1 MRKQPHPPSWA
12 MNLRTSSRE
21 LSGYSIANE
30 PSACL
35 LGVAAVEASALPASL
50 VPLNLV
56 GLRTKLFM
64 EFNLGRNS
72 ALALQGLGFPLP
84 KLKFT
89 RTPFYPAEHNS
100 RSPSPS
106 SSTSLR
112 RRDHLQQKRDML
124 DFLLNTC
131 SSLYNCAII
140 Q

>member
-1 MRKQPHPPSWA
+1 MVGLIQFRDFKPRGEGAARCRESSLRESPPPSRA
-12 MNLRTSSRE
+12 MNLME
-21 LSGYSIANE
+21 DK
-30 PSACL
+30 L
-35 LGVAAVEASALPASL
+35 LGEAE

-100 RSPSPS
+100 RSPS
-106 SSTSLR
+106 SLLLL
-112 RRDHLQQKRDML
+112 RDHLQQ
-124 DFLLNTC
+124 
-131 SSLYNCAII
+131 
-140 Q
+140 

>member
-30 PSACL
+30 V
-35 LGVAAVEASALPASL
+35 GVAAVEASALPASL

-72 ALALQGLGFPLP
+72 APTLYG
-84 KLKFT
+84 
-89 RTPFYPAEHNS
+89 PARACFLDDS
-100 RSPSPS
+100 C
-106 SSTSLR
+106 TMV
-112 RRDHLQQKRDML
+112 QFQKI
-124 DFLLNTC
+124 F
-131 SSLYNCAII
+131 I
-140 Q
+140 

>member
-30 PSACL
+30 V
-35 LGVAAVEASALPASL
+35 GVAAVEASALPASL

-84 KLKFT
+84 KPKFT

-100 RSPSPS
+100 RSPS
-106 SSTSLR
+106 SLLLL
-112 RRDHLQQKRDML
+112 RDHLQQ
-124 DFLLNTC
+124 
-131 SSLYNCAII
+131 
-140 Q
+140 

>member
-1 MRKQPHPPSWA
+1 
-12 MNLRTSSRE
+12 MNLTE
-21 LSGYSIANE
+21 DKLWGGAE
-30 PSACL
+30 A
-35 LGVAAVEASALPASL
+35 VAASASVE

-100 RSPSPS
+100 RSPS
-106 SSTSLR
+106 SLLLL
-112 RRDHLQQKRDML
+112 RDHLQQ
-124 DFLLNTC
+124 
-131 SSLYNCAII
+131 
-140 Q
+140 

>member
-30 PSACL
+30 V
-35 LGVAAVEASALPASL
+35 GVAAVEASALPASL

-72 ALALQGLGFPLP
+72 APVLSLSCCCC
-84 KLKFT
+84 KLTWTFVAT
-89 RTPFYPAEHNS
+89 LSN
-100 RSPSPS
+100 
-106 SSTSLR
+106 
-112 RRDHLQQKRDML
+112 
-124 DFLLNTC
+124 
-131 SSLYNCAII
+131 
-140 Q
+140 

>member
-30 PSACL
+30 V
-35 LGVAAVEASALPASL
+35 GVAAVEASALPASL

-72 ALALQGLGFPLP
+72 ALALQGLGFLSAKTQIHSDTFLP
-84 KLKFT
+84 C
-89 RTPFYPAEHNS
+89 RA
-100 RSPSPS
+100 
-106 SSTSLR
+106 
-112 RRDHLQQKRDML
+112 
-124 DFLLNTC
+124 
-131 SSLYNCAII
+131 
-140 Q
+140 

>member
-1 MRKQPHPPSWA
+1 MRKEPHPPSWA

-100 RSPSPS
+100 RSPS
-106 SSTSLR
+106 SLLLL
-112 RRDHLQQKRDML
+112 RDHLQQ
-124 DFLLNTC
+124 
-131 SSLYNCAII
+131 
-140 Q
+140 

>member
-30 PSACL
+30 V
-35 LGVAAVEASALPASL
+35 GVAAVEASALPASL

-89 RTPFYPAEHNS
+89 RTPFYPAYIQV
-100 RSPSPS
+100 SPFS
-106 SSTSLR
+106 
-112 RRDHLQQKRDML
+112 
-124 DFLLNTC
+124 F
-131 SSLYNCAII
+131 SSLLAVDEKEQKEGII
-140 Q
+140 CNISKC

>member
-30 PSACL
+30 V
-35 LGVAAVEASALPASL
+35 GVAAVEASALPASL

-112 RRDHLQQKRDML
+112 RRDHLQQ
-124 DFLLNTC
+124 
-131 SSLYNCAII
+131 
-140 Q
+140 